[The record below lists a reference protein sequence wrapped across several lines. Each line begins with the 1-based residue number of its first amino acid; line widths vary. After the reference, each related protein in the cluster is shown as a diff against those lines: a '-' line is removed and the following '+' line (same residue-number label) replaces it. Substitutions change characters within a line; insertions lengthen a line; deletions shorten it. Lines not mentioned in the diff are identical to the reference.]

1 MVSRIL
7 VATDGSDAAW
17 KAVEFAVDLA
27 KQTAAPLT
35 LLYVGDPSGY
45 VSRSVPDPADPGHLQ
60 EPLEDYLKQEGDAI
74 LSDAEDLCG
83 EKGVSATKAIR
94 MGDPREEII
103 REAEASHADLIVVG
117 SHGKSSLQA
126 TLVGSVTYGLI
137 HHESKI
143 PVLVVRR

>member
-17 KAVEFAVDLA
+17 KAIEFVVDLA
-27 KQTAAPLT
+27 KQTAASLT
-35 LLYVGDPSGY
+35 LVYVGDPSGY

-60 EPLEDYLKQEGDAI
+60 EPVEDYLKQEGDAI

-94 MGDPREEII
+94 VGEPLEEII
-103 REAEASHADLIVVG
+103 REAEDSQADLIVLG
-117 SHGKSSLQA
+117 SRGKSSLQA

-137 HHESKI
+137 HHQSKI
-143 PVLVVRR
+143 PVLVVKR